1 MIEMKLQR
9 KDENTFPLEIKDKK
23 PIRKNLT
30 KSFKLST
37 SWQNTDV
44 TYERFESTEEDI
56 FMTDN

>member
-1 MIEMKLQR
+1 MKLQR

-23 PIRKNLT
+23 PIGKNLT

-37 SWQNTDV
+37 SWQNTGV

-56 FMTDN
+56 

>member
-37 SWQNTDV
+37 SWQNTGV

-56 FMTDN
+56 